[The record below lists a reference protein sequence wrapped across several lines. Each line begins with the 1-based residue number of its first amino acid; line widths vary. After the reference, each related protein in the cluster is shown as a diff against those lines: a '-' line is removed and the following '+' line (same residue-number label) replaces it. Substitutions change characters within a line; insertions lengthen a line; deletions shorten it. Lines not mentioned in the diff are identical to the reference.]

1 MRAGGG
7 LCVTIGE
14 MCRMLLT
21 RQDWFGTM
29 FPRLPVNVQKTLEEK
44 LKDIKKPT
52 RYTLQN

>member
-1 MRAGGG
+1 MT
-7 LCVTIGE
+7 VGE
-14 MCRMLLT
+14 MCRMMLSSEN

-52 RYTLQN
+52 RFV

>member
-1 MRAGGG
+1 MT
-7 LCVTIGE
+7 VGE
-14 MCRMLLT
+14 MCRMMLS

-52 RYTLQN
+52 RFV